1 MGDAYHFLANEAA
14 DNTAGEEHGEAS
26 GMVSATVV
34 FVILSFL
41 FSVTMAFEHGKEHL
55 LEHTSPRL
63 IPIVETLFS
72 ELTVLGFLGR
82 YYLKGLLYLNE
93 RSLSLQYM
101 R

>member
-1 MGDAYHFLANEAA
+1 MYNLYSALNMADNYSFFPNEAIE
-14 DNTAGEEHGEAS
+14 NVAGEEHSEAS
-26 GMVSATVV
+26 EIISATVV

-41 FSVTMAFEHGKEHL
+41 FSVTMAFEYGKEHL

-82 YYLKGLLYLNE
+82 YYLK
-93 RSLSLQYM
+93 
-101 R
+101 